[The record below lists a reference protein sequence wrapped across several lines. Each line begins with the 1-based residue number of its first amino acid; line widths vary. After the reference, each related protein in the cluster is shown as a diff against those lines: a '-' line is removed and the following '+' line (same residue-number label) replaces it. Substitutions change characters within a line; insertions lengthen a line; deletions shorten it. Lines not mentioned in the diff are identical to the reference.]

1 MKNTLW
7 IFGDSLA
14 TGYNSFVPNCLYPK
28 ETWWSHQLAEKL
40 GMDCINTA
48 GSGNDRFQ
56 ILTKWLTNWNDVKQ
70 GDIVIYQIGFKDRY
84 NLQPLNIN
92 ALDLPYEL
100 MKDKKLENYYDG
112 EYGFSLFNKVVL
124 GWGKNIKIY
133 FWNVYEDW
141 SEYEACPNKL
151 LSPNGNKSLWE
162 KYLWLD
168 ESLWIF
174 NDGREDRHFNEI
186 GHGIIAES
194 FYKQIT
200 NE

>member
-14 TGYNSFVPNCLYPK
+14 TGYNSFVPNSLYPK
-28 ETWWSHQLAEKL
+28 EIWWSHQLANKL

-56 ILTKWLTNWNDVKQ
+56 ILTKWLTNWNDIKE

-124 GWGKNIKIY
+124 GWGKNINVY
-133 FWNVYEDW
+133 FWNV
-141 SEYEACPNKL
+141 
-151 LSPNGNKSLWE
+151 
-162 KYLWLD
+162 
-168 ESLWIF
+168 
-174 NDGREDRHFNEI
+174 
-186 GHGIIAES
+186 
-194 FYKQIT
+194 
-200 NE
+200 

>member
-14 TGYNSFVPNCLYPK
+14 TGYNSFVPNSLYPK
-28 ETWWSHQLAEKL
+28 EIWWSHQLANKL

-56 ILTKWLTNWNDVKQ
+56 ILTKWLTNWNDIKE

-124 GWGKNIKIY
+124 GWGKAIKIY

-194 FYKQIT
+194 FYKQIK